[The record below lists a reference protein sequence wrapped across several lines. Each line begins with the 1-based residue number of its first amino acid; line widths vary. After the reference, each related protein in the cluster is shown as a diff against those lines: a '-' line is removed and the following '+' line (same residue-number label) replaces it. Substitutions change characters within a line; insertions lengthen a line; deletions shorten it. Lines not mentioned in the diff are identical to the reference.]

1 MKKRLCFV
9 MAQLDFLVGDIEG
22 NAEKII
28 TNAITAKNQYNA
40 DLVIFP
46 ELALTGYP
54 PEDLLFRPGM
64 YRRVQRALEYIQ
76 STVKGIDILLGY
88 PVKGH
93 RAKYNAAGL
102 ICNGEIVATYYKN
115 DLPNYE
121 VFDEL
126 RYFKPSNQPLVLD
139 YKGVKLGLIICE
151 DLWHRQ
157 PFLNTVKAGA
167 ELIIS
172 INASPFDAHK
182 HEARKRML
190 KHRTEDHLV
199 PILYLNLIGGQDEL
213 VFDGG
218 SIVVNEKGDIQQRGE
233 FFKEV
238 LIPVAVEFDDE
249 THKVE
254 IIQQPEIPLLTTE
267 ERIYQALVLGVRDYI
282 QKNHFN
288 GAIIGLSGG
297 IDSAL
302 TLAIAVDAIGAE
314 SIEGVLMPSR
324 YTAQRSIGEALEQAK
339 LLNVKTTTIS
349 IEPAFTALLD
359 SLDKEFED
367 LPVDTTE
374 QNLQARCRGI
384 ILMAISNKKGGIVLS
399 TGNKSELSVGYSTL
413 YGDMVGGFS
422 VLKDIPKTMVYRLAN
437 EVNKKKEMI
446 PKSIIEREPTAE
458 LAFNQKDTDSLPPY
472 PILDQILELY
482 IEQDESFRSIVEK
495 GFDKETVRKIILMID
510 RNEYKR
516 RQAPP
521 GVRITKR
528 AFGRDRRYPITSGYT
543 RYLLS

>member
-139 YKGVKLGLIICE
+139 YKGVKLGIIICE

-157 PFLNTVKAGA
+157 PFLNTVEAGA

-182 HEARKRML
+182 HEARQRML
-190 KHRTEDHLV
+190 KHRTEDHLI

-233 FFKEV
+233 FFKEA

-254 IIQQPEIPLLTTE
+254 VIQQPEIPLLTTE
-267 ERIYQALVLGVRDYI
+267 ERVYQALVLGVRDYV

-324 YTAQRSIGEALEQAK
+324 YTAQRSISEALEQAK

-367 LPVDTTE
+367 LPADMTE

-413 YGDMVGGFS
+413 YGDMVGGFC
-422 VLKDIPKTMVYRLAN
+422 VLKDVPKTMVYRLAN
-437 EVNKKKEMI
+437 EINKKKEMI

-495 GFDKETVRKIILMID
+495 GFDKETVRKVILMID